1 MIDAP
6 SELFSFLSLKWSRGS
21 DSCSYDMD
29 IKSSSCTVRGVLSQI
44 TEICDIL
51 RFLTPFIMWVK
62 SFANNMD
69 KRRFFG

>member
-44 TEICDIL
+44 TEIYIIYCDFSRHL
-51 RFLTPFIMWVK
+51 LCRLNRLCK
-62 SFANNMD
+62 
-69 KRRFFG
+69 